1 MLSSYE
7 YRKIIALRRQQG
19 PAKKA
24 ERRRLQ
30 FKGDHIA
37 KKNTDQPSLFANAP
51 FAFADRFLQDHA
63 GQIISEPRTAILELI
78 ANAYDAG
85 ATEIEIGWPTEKGE
99 RFTITDNGIGMTK
112 AEFERRWRTLCY
124 DRVAEQGT
132 DVVFPKGVKGIKR
145 KAFGRSGKGRHAP
158 FCFSDS
164 YEITT
169 TKDGDRIQVQVGL
182 ALSGTTPFEITLLSE
197 SKKKGHGTEIAAV
210 LARHLLDVEELRQLI
225 GSKFIVD
232 PSLSIKVNGQPVQ
245 LMSLDGLKTTDI
257 PIADH
262 GVITVHFIDS
272 IEHYRSARLRGITWW
287 VNQRRVG
294 EPSWDRLDD
303 EGAYLDGRTEQAKK
317 FSFIVMADFL
327 TPGQDVKA
335 DWSDFHANQLTNDV
349 RQAVHGYVIKEIQ
362 AQLASTRKDRKKS
375 AIQNSRELMEELPT
389 ISKKTIGR
397 FIDEV
402 QEKCPTMSDRDLT
415 RTVQVLAKLEQSRA
429 GYDLLTQLAACSAD
443 DLDTWNSLMQQWT
456 ASNAEIVLNE
466 LDRRLKL
473 IDRME
478 KLVENPLADELHDL
492 QPLFERGLWIF
503 GPEYEA
509 VDFRSNRGLAEVIG
523 RFLGGADYKPPKRR
537 PDFVVLP
544 ESSIG
549 AYCADAYDVAGEISG
564 IRKVAILEL
573 KRGGFCVAQKEVDQA
588 RDYSKE
594 IRKAGRVQPHTD
606 IVAYVLGATLE
617 QGLEQMI
624 VGQAITII
632 PMVYQTVLRKA
643 HQRTFNLQKRLHET
657 QPEIVSDPEVDSVL
671 NNNSQKEL
679 FDGVVPKPHISASDK
694 PPSTVEAEDLEGRHD
709 SRAKGTT
716 GD

>member
-1 MLSSYE
+1 MASP
-7 YRKIIALRRQQG
+7 QQ
-19 PAKKA
+19 
-24 ERRRLQ
+24 
-30 FKGDHIA
+30 
-37 KKNTDQPSLFANAP
+37 SLFGNVP

-78 ANAYDAG
+78 ANSYDAG
-85 ATEIEIGWPTEKGE
+85 ATNIDIIWPTEKGE
-99 RFTITDNGIGMTK
+99 KFSVTDDGIGMTK

-124 DRVAEQGT
+124 DREAEQGNV
-132 DVVFPKGVKGIKR
+132 VVFPKGVKGIKR
-145 KAFGRSGKGRHAP
+145 TAFGRSGKGRHAP
-158 FCFSDS
+158 FCFADS
-164 YEITT
+164 YEIETM
-169 TKDGDRIQVQVGL
+169 KDGGCIRVRVGL
-182 ALSGTTPFEITLLSE
+182 ASSGTIPFEITLLAE
-197 SKKKGHGTEIAAV
+197 TKKRGHGTEVSAT
-210 LARHLLDVEELRQLI
+210 LERHLLSVDELRQLI

-232 PSLSIKVNGQPVQ
+232 PSLCIRVNQQPVE
-245 LMSLDGLKTTDI
+245 LMSLEGLKTTE
-257 PIADH
+257 IAVENQ
-262 GVITVHFIDS
+262 GKVTVHFIDS
-272 IEHYRSARLRGITWW
+272 IEHYRSAKLRGISWW

-303 EGAYLDGRTEQAKK
+303 EGAYLDGRTEHAKK

-327 TPGQDVKA
+327 TPGEDVKA
-335 DWSDFHANQLTNDV
+335 DWSDFHANQRTNAV
-349 RQAVHGYVIKEIQ
+349 RDAVHRYVIKEIQ
-362 AQLASTRKDRKKS
+362 AQLATTRKERKKT
-375 AIQNSRELMEELPT
+375 AIENSRELVGELPT
-389 ISKKTIGR
+389 ISKKAIGR

-402 QEKCPTMSDRDLT
+402 QEKCPTMSDRDLS
-415 RTVQVLAKLEQSRA
+415 RTVQVLAKMEQSRA

-456 ASNAEIVLNE
+456 ASSAEIVLNE

-473 IDRME
+473 IERME

-523 RFLGGADYKPPKRR
+523 KFLGGADYKPPKRR

-549 AYCADAYDVAGEISG
+549 AYCADAYDAAGEIAG

-573 KRGGFCVAQKEVDQA
+573 KKGGFCVAQKEVDQA

-594 IRKAGRVQPHTD
+594 IRRAGRVHATTE

-617 QGLEQMI
+617 QGLEQMTL
-624 VGQAITII
+624 GEKTTII

-643 HQRTFNLQKRLHET
+643 HQRTFNLQKRLQEA
-657 QPEIVSDPEVDSVL
+657 QPATTTDPEVEAVL
-671 NNNSQKEL
+671 RANGQKQL
-679 FDGVVPKPHISASDK
+679 FDEEAAGPHVVSPNGATESAAPHD
-694 PPSTVEAEDLEGRHD
+694 TDGAE
-709 SRAKGTT
+709 
-716 GD
+716 